1 MGAVCGLLSGRPG
14 GGVDIRR
21 VGGQRRHSDVHVGE
35 QREPGQ
41 RVVQVRFVTLL
52 DLRLREVD
60 HAEL

>member
-1 MGAVCGLLSGRPG
+1 
-14 GGVDIRR
+14 